1 MPALINP
8 GNVQFSVIN
17 FLPHQECAG
26 YSLKVAA
33 KSAAGRRNPCNLT
46 ATQHAPGVFLCRS
59 FDSPKIYGVV
69 ADCMFLFLR
78 HIIRIMVVR
87 AGSFRAG
94 RYPLEP
100 VFLPPSGLP
109 PMSVGTP
116 VVALP
121 AI

>member
-1 MPALINP
+1 MLSEGDTTRA
-8 GNVQFSVIN
+8 
-17 FLPHQECAG
+17 
-26 YSLKVAA
+26 
-33 KSAAGRRNPCNLT
+33 RR
-46 ATQHAPGVFLCRS
+46 VFLCRS

-69 ADCMFLFLR
+69 ADCIFLFLR

-87 AGSFRAG
+87 AGQLSGWPVSFRAG
-94 RYPLEP
+94 IPT
-100 VFLPPSGLP
+100 PSGLP